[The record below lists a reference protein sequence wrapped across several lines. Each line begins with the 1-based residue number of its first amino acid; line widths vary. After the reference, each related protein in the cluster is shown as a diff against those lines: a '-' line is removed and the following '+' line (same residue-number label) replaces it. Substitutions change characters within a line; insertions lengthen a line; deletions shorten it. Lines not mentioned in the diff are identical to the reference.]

1 MLSSRVAIP
10 FQACTSQTASTESA
24 GLEIHPPG
32 KRKLS
37 DPRYESIKKSILEN
51 EVKKVKIFKAIEST
65 GHDESNS
72 NMFCRLSVANFV

>member
-1 MLSSRVAIP
+1 MESSSILVEELAYLRVTFRI
-10 FQACTSQTASTESA
+10 
-24 GLEIHPPG
+24 
-32 KRKLS
+32 KRQLS

-51 EVKKVKIFKAIEST
+51 EVKKVEIFKAIEST

>member
-1 MLSSRVAIP
+1 MESSSILVEELAYLRVT
-10 FQACTSQTASTESA
+10 FRK
-24 GLEIHPPG
+24 
-32 KRKLS
+32 KRQLS